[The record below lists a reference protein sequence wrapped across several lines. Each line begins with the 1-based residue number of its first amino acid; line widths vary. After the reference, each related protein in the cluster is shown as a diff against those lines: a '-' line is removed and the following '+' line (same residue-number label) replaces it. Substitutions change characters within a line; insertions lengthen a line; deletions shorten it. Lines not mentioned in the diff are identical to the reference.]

1 MQLKSRIK
9 KFDSV
14 KNISILLIE
23 IIFINEM
30 NRALKRRVF
39 R

>member
-9 KFDSV
+9 KFHSV
-14 KNISILLIE
+14 TNISILLIE
-23 IIFINEM
+23 NLFINEM
-30 NRALKRRVF
+30 NRALKRRVL

>member
-9 KFDSV
+9 KFHSV

-23 IIFINEM
+23 NLFINEM
-30 NRALKRRVF
+30 NRALKRRVL